1 MPRQP
6 NPLQASARR
15 QAKLTSSEMASL
27 RRYIAAHGL
36 KKTTAL
42 LHIGEAT
49 LHALRA
55 NSGVAEETAK
65 RVREALKA
73 FNVDR
78 AKEGA

>member
-1 MPRQP
+1 
-6 NPLQASARR
+6 
-15 QAKLTSSEMASL
+15 MASL